1 MKFLNCILDYFFW
14 RFMDDPHYFY
24 LSIYYVDMS
33 DVFTQP
39 PLLVS
44 LPSYYSE
51 CYLSYISNI

>member
-1 MKFLNCILDYFFW
+1 
-14 RFMDDPHYFY
+14 MDDPHYFY